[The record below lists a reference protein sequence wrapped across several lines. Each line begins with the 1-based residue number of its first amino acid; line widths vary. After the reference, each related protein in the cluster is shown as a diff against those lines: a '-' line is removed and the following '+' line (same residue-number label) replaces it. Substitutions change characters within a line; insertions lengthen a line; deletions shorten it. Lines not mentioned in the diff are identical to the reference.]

1 MRLSIRVGYREIGLG
16 AANQGAL
23 RAGRLG
29 TSQSPHS
36 PLPLA
41 ANGAAHQVI
50 FFFPSHCIYAAQLGT
65 FHYSFFAPAVAL
77 GFCFLFASPPQQPT
91 LYFSLLYRRFG
102 SFLRFARAIC
112 VCLLASGLP
121 SILRVCFA
129 DRLSFD
135 NSLCVGSRTWKA
147 RFPKSVCFCSSL
159 LPYKHLRRRE
169 RAHSPRARTAL
180 TQSYCATRWDNATQ
194 HHPADKAPA
203 KHVIFVPLTQRSL
216 PQRASATRPR

>member
-65 FHYSFFAPAVAL
+65 FHYSFFRSGGCPRVLLFVRFLPNNPLSISRCCTVAL
-77 GFCFLFASPPQQPT
+77 ALFCDSHARFVSACWQAGSLPSCAFASRIDCPSITVCVWVQGRGKRASPN
-91 LYFSLLYRRFG
+91 RFVSVPRCCG
-102 SFLRFARAIC
+102 TSIRDFVSARA
-112 VCLLASGLP
+112 VLVRGP
-121 SILRVCFA
+121 
-129 DRLSFD
+129 
-135 NSLCVGSRTWKA
+135 
-147 RFPKSVCFCSSL
+147 P
-159 LPYKHLRRRE
+159 
-169 RAHSPRARTAL
+169 
-180 TQSYCATRWDNATQ
+180 
-194 HHPADKAPA
+194 
-203 KHVIFVPLTQRSL
+203 
-216 PQRASATRPR
+216 